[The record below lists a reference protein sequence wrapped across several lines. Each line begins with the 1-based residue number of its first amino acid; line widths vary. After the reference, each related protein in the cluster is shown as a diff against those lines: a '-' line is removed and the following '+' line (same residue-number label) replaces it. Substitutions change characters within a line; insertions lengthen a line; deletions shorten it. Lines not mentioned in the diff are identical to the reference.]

1 MRYAEKW
8 GDSIDIAVE
17 LALAD
22 LKLTRD
28 QVEVTV
34 LEEPSKG
41 FFGIGSKLA
50 KVRVEEKEFKPE
62 QKKAAAEPAASVEAK
77 KEEPRKPAEIKREEP
92 RRPAETKREE
102 PRRPVETKREEARKP
117 SEEKKEDRPQ
127 RVERRVEIKKEGKQ
141 EIVIEVCGLDEGD
154 SQPRAPYRF
163 QREKRRDKPLRE
175 LGKDVKL
182 TYGEAR
188 ILNVRP
194 LDLPEEASHPAKDFL
209 EEVTG
214 KMGLDV
220 SVKVYAGQ
228 EILYV
233 DIDGPDSGTI
243 IGKRGQT
250 LDAIQYLTS
259 LVVNKE
265 KEGYTRVVI
274 DAEGY
279 RRKREVTLEKL
290 ANRLADKAYKSGRSV
305 RLEPMNPYER
315 KVIHTALQSRP
326 EVSTKSEGEEPYR
339 RVIIEPQK

>member
-8 GDSIDIAVE
+8 GDSVDIAVD

-22 LKLTRD
+22 LRLTRD
-28 QVEVTV
+28 QVEVKI

-50 KVRVEEKEFKPE
+50 KVRVEEKEVSKVE
-62 QKKAAAEPAASVEAK
+62 RWKAPKETPREVLKETR
-77 KEEPRKPAEIKREEP
+77 KEEPKKETERKPDA
-92 RRPAETKREE
+92 RPE
-102 PRRPVETKREEARKP
+102 
-117 SEEKKEDRPQ
+117 Q
-127 RVERRVEIKKEGKQ
+127 VERRIEIKKEGNQ
-141 EIVIEVCGLDEGD
+141 EILIEVCGLDEPD
-154 SQPRAPYRF
+154 QPRAPYRF
-163 QREKRRDKPLRE
+163 HREKRAWEKPRRE
-175 LGKDVKL
+175 MDREKKR
-182 TYGEAR
+182 TYGEGR
-188 ILNVRP
+188 ILNERP
-194 LDLPEEASHPAKDFL
+194 ADLQEQDQHPAGTFL
-209 EEVTG
+209 QDVTE

-220 SVKVYAGQ
+220 SIKVFCN
-228 EILYV
+228 EETVYV
-233 DIDGPDSGTI
+233 DIEGPDSGTI

-265 KEGYTRVVI
+265 KEGYTRIVI

-279 RRKREVTLEKL
+279 RKKRELTLEKL
-290 ANRLADKAYKSGRSV
+290 ANRLADKAQKSGRSI

-326 EVSTKSEGEEPYR
+326 EVTTKSEGEEPYR